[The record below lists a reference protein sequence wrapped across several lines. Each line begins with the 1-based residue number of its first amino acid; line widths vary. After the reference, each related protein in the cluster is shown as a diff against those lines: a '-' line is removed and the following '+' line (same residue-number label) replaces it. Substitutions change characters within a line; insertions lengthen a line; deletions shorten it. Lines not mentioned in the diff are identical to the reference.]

1 MKHWTDELAALVAA
15 GKTPTYE
22 QLNSALNGAAQ
33 ECSDL
38 HGMVKDMGAWLSRL
52 TVAHLNG
59 DGSKLP
65 EVMQEFIDARVQIK
79 FETDE
84 EQQQSNTH

>member
-22 QLNSALNGAAQ
+22 QLNSALDGAAQ

-38 HGMVKDMGAWLSRL
+38 HGMVKDMAAWLSRL
-52 TVAHLNG
+52 TVAHLKG
-59 DGSKLP
+59 DGKLP

-79 FETDE
+79 FAGEE
-84 EQQQSNTH
+84 EQTQRNQH